1 MNVNSLLAVPIPPV
15 AIVPVAPPDA
25 VILSPAANS
34 DPDPASVVGPMDTIV
49 LPDPCATA
57 KIVAV
62 AVLPPDPVTNVS
74 PTAKLPLTL
83 STVTAR
89 TARFFTTI
97 SVNAVS
103 YTHLTLPTK
112 A

>member
-57 KIVAV
+57 
-62 AVLPPDPVTNVS
+62 
-74 PTAKLPLTL
+74 
-83 STVTAR
+83 
-89 TARFFTTI
+89 
-97 SVNAVS
+97 
-103 YTHLTLPTK
+103 
-112 A
+112 